1 MKRILSLIWKEL
13 LTVLRDRKVRISILL
28 PPIIQLVIFTFAA
41 TLDVKNVPIG
51 ILNRDSGEQGF
62 LLVERF
68 YGTKI
73 FNNNIIFLKGVQ
85 EIGPFLDLQK
95 GVMVVSIDEQFSR
108 NLDAG
113 KPSTVQ
119 LIFDGRKSNTAQ
131 IVSGY
136 TGEIINQFNNDLIP
150 NGTQKL
156 AFRRVQSPG
165 AQTID
170 KGGSIA
176 AIRPPLSIAEPREL
190 SIPPKSQFL
199 SPVRYTATADLAV
212 QNIELVPRTWFNP
225 NTLYFWYNIPCLVG
239 VLSML
244 TCLVVTT
251 QSVAR
256 ERELGTFD
264 QLLVSPLMPS
274 EILIGKI
281 VPGIII
287 GFLEGLFMLT
297 IGTLVLGVPFTGS
310 LLLYFFS
317 LLIFVTS
324 ISGIGLFISSLSAT
338 QQQAMLGTFVF
349 MVPSIMMSGFAT
361 PIENMP
367 QWLQPFT
374 YFIPLRYMLVIS
386 KGLFLKAMPASIV
399 FQNLWPLVVISFVNF
414 TGASW
419 FFRRRL
425 E

>member
-1 MKRILSLIWKEL
+1 MKKIISLIWKEL
-13 LTVLRDRKVRISILL
+13 LTVLRDRKVRLSILL
-28 PPIIQLVIFTFAA
+28 PPIIQLFIFTYAA

-51 ILNRDSGEQGF
+51 ILNRDNGEQAF

-85 EIGPFLDLQK
+85 EIGPFIDLQK

-113 KPSTVQ
+113 KPATVQ
-119 LIFDGRKSNTAQ
+119 LILDGRKSNTAQ
-131 IVSGY
+131 IVAGY
-136 TGEIINQFNNDLIP
+136 TGQIINRFNNDF
-150 NGTQKL
+150 T
-156 AFRRVQSPG
+156 
-165 AQTID
+165 
-170 KGGSIA
+170 A
-176 AIRPPLSIAEPREL
+176 AL
-190 SIPPKSQFL
+190 
-199 SPVRYTATADLAV
+199 DLKI
-212 QNIELVPRTWFNP
+212 QNVELVPRTWFNP
-225 NTLYFWYNIPCLVG
+225 NTLYYWYNIPCLVG

-244 TCLVVTT
+244 ICLVVTT

-264 QLLVSPLMPS
+264 QLLVSPLMPH

-281 VPGIII
+281 IPGIII
-287 GFLEGLFMLT
+287 GFIEGTFMLT
-297 IGTLVLGVPFTGS
+297 MGTLVLGVPFTGS
-310 LLLYFFS
+310 LLLYFMS
-317 LLIFVTS
+317 LFIFVS
-324 ISGIGLFISSLSAT
+324 SVSGIGLFISSLSTT

-349 MVPSIMMSGFAT
+349 MVPSVLMSGFAT

-374 YFIPLRYMLVIS
+374 YIIPLRYMLVIS
-386 KGLFLKAMPASIV
+386 KGLFLKAMPAKIV
-399 FQNLWPLVVISFVNF
+399 LENAWPLIVISCVNF
-414 TGASW
+414 IGAAW

>member
-1 MKRILSLIWKEL
+1 LRRTLALIWKEL
-13 LTVLRDRKVRISILL
+13 LTVLRDKKVRISILL
-28 PPIIQLVIFTFAA
+28 PPIIQLFIFTFAA

-51 ILNRDSGEQGF
+51 ILNRDAGEQGF
-62 LLVERF
+62 YLVERF
-68 YGTKI
+68 FGTQI
-73 FNNNIIFLKGVQ
+73 FNKKITFLKGIE
-85 EIGPFLDLQK
+85 EIAPFIDNQK
-95 GVMVVSIDEQFSR
+95 GIMVVSIDEQFSR

-113 KPSTVQ
+113 NPATVQ

-136 TGEIINQFNNDLIP
+136 TAEIINRFNND
-150 NGTQKL
+150 
-156 AFRRVQSPG
+156 
-165 AQTID
+165 
-170 KGGSIA
+170 
-176 AIRPPLSIAEPREL
+176 
-190 SIPPKSQFL
+190 
-199 SPVRYTATADLAV
+199 YTAQVAMKT
-212 QNIELVPRTWFNP
+212 QNVELVPRIWFNP
-225 NTLYFWYNIPCLVG
+225 NIYYFWYNIPCLVG

-264 QLLVSPLMPS
+264 QLLVSPLVPS
-274 EILIGKI
+274 EIVIGKI
-281 VPGIII
+281 IPGIII
-287 GFLEGLFMLT
+287 GLLEGALMFT

-310 LLLYFFS
+310 ILLYFLS

-349 MVPSIMMSGFAT
+349 MMPAVLLSGYAT

-367 QWLQPFT
+367 TWLQPAT
-374 YFIPLRYMLVIS
+374 SIIPLKFFLIIS
-386 KGLFLKAMPASIV
+386 KGLFLKAMPARIV
-399 FQNLWPLVVISFVNF
+399 FDNIWPVLIIGFITIV
-414 TGASW
+414 GAGL

-425 E
+425 Q

>member
-1 MKRILSLIWKEL
+1 LKRIGSLIWKEL

-28 PPIIQLVIFTFAA
+28 PPIVQLVIFTFAA

-51 ILNRDSGEQGF
+51 ILNRDAGEQGF

-73 FNNNIIFLKGVQ
+73 FNNNIIFLKGVE
-85 EIGPFLDLQK
+85 EIGPFIDLQK
-95 GVMVVSIDEQFSR
+95 GVMVVSIDQQFSR

-113 KPSTVQ
+113 KPATVQ
-119 LIFDGRKSNTAQ
+119 LIFDGRKTNTAQ
-131 IVSGY
+131 IVGGY
-136 TGEIINQFNNDLIP
+136 TNQIINQFNND
-150 NGTQKL
+150 
-156 AFRRVQSPG
+156 
-165 AQTID
+165 
-170 KGGSIA
+170 
-176 AIRPPLSIAEPREL
+176 
-190 SIPPKSQFL
+190 
-199 SPVRYTATADLAV
+199 YTAHAQVV
-212 QNIELVPRTWFNP
+212 QNIKLVPRFWFNP
-225 NTLYFWYNIPCLVG
+225 NTQYFWYNIPCLVG
-239 VLSML
+239 ILSML

-264 QLLVSPLMPS
+264 QLLVSPLVPW

-287 GFLEGLFMLT
+287 GFLEGMLMFT

-310 LLLYFFS
+310 LLLYLGS
-317 LLIFVTS
+317 LIIFVTS
-324 ISGIGLFISSLSAT
+324 VSGVGLFISSLSAT

-349 MVPSIMMSGFAT
+349 MMPSVLLSGYAT

-367 QWLQPFT
+367 TWLQPFT
-374 YFIPLRYMLVIS
+374 AIIPLKYMLIIS
-386 KGLFLKAMPASIV
+386 KGLFLKAMPGRIV
-399 FQNLWPLVVISFVNF
+399 FTNIWPLLIIGFVNIV
-414 TGASW
+414 GAGL

-425 E
+425 Q